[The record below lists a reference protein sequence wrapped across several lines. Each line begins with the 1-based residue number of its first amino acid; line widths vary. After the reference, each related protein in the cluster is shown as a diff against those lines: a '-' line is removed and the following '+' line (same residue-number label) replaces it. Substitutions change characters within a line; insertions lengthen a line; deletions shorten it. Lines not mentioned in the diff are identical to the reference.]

1 MKRLRIFGERR
12 SPLEISRRR
21 EEIFFP
27 PVFKFE
33 IARFVIYG
41 GLKKGNVHVPVKKIR
56 PFLRRGVRSRGTVSI
71 ITRSETEERFG
82 EF

>member
-1 MKRLRIFGERR
+1 MKDVHLWKFPEGGKK
-12 SPLEISRRR
+12 
-21 EEIFFP
+21 FFSP